1 MKIFDV
7 YPLYDIHPVKGKGI
21 YIYDAQGNRYMDFYG
36 GHAVISIGHNEKY
49 YVHRLQHQ
57 LNKLAY
63 YSNSVY
69 IDLQSDFAKKLG
81 TISSY
86 EDYHLFLCN
95 SGAEANENA
104 LKLASFYTKKKK
116 VIAFHK
122 AFHGRTSAAVAVTD
136 NKGIKAPIND
146 DSFVLFLPF
155 NDIEALQEAFEK
167 DKDIAAVI
175 VEPIQGVAG
184 IYEADT
190 QFLKAIENLCNTH
203 NALFIADEIQCG
215 CGRTGKY
222 FAHQWSDVKPDII
235 TMAKGIGNG
244 FPIGA
249 VAIHPKIQ
257 AKHGMLG
264 TTFGG
269 SPLACAAG
277 IAVLDII
284 EEHQLLSHADKMS
297 KLLLSGLAHIPQI
310 KSIRGRGLML
320 GVSFDFP
327 IANLRNHLLFEHKI
341 FTGNASD
348 SHTLRIL
355 PPLNIKKKHIDKFLS
370 ALTLSLETLS

>member
-7 YPLYDIHPVKGKGI
+7 YPLYDIHPVKGNGI
-21 YIYDAQGNRYMDFYG
+21 YIFDAQGNKYMDFYG
-36 GHAVISIGHNEKY
+36 GHAVISIGHNENH
-49 YVHRLQHQ
+49 YVHKLKHQ
-57 LNKLAY
+57 LNKLSY
-63 YSNSVY
+63 YSNSVH
-69 IDLQSDFAKKLG
+69 IDLQEFYAKKLG
-81 TISSY
+81 SVSGY
-86 EDYHLFLCN
+86 DDYQLFMCN

-104 LKLASFYTKKKK
+104 LKIASFYTKKKK
-116 VIAFHK
+116 VIAFRR

-136 NKGIKAPIND
+136 NKAIKAPIND
-146 DSFVLFLPF
+146 DDFVIFLPF
-155 NDIEALQEAFEK
+155 NDTDALQTAFQNH
-167 DKDIAAVI
+167 KDIAAVI
-175 VEPIQGVAG
+175 IEPIQGVAG
-184 IYEADT
+184 IYEAEAN
-190 QFLKAIENLCNTH
+190 FLKLIEELCFENNAI
-203 NALFIADEIQCG
+203 FIADEIQCG

-222 FAHQWSDVKPDII
+222 FAHQWSEAKPDII

-249 VAIHPKIQ
+249 VAIHPKFQ

-277 IAVLDII
+277 IAVLDVI
-284 EEHQLLSHADKMS
+284 EEKQLINHADKMS

-310 KSIRGRGLML
+310 KRIRGRGLML
-320 GVSFDFP
+320 GIEFHFP

-341 FTGNASD
+341 FTGNASEP
-348 SHTLRIL
+348 HTLRLL

-370 ALTLSLETLS
+370 ALSISLETIS